1 MQKDNVVLNTGD
13 VSNDGTQRDKQGNII
28 PKGKYNEV
36 VNGVRNTDQP
46 DYYYNKTIYIDTV
59 KPQTP
64 TVEAVHTDSV
74 TGEKN

>member
-1 MQKDNVVLNTGD
+1 MQDAQDNVALNRGD
-13 VSNDGTQRDKQGNII
+13 VSNAD
-28 PKGKYNEV
+28 GKYHPV

-46 DYYYNKTIYIDTV
+46 DYYSIKLFNIDTV